1 MSQESIKPINVAE
14 ELSNSFLEYSMSVI
28 ISRALPDVRDG
39 LKPSQ
44 RRVLYAMRQLGV
56 TPGKAHVKCAKIVG
70 ETMGN
75 YHPHGDQSIYS
86 TLVNMGQP
94 WSMREMLVDGQ
105 GNFGSVEGDAAASM
119 RYTEARLHHLGMAMM
134 EDLDKD
140 TVDFQPNYDG
150 SQEEPTVLPSAFPN
164 FLVNG
169 GTGIAVGMATNLAPH
184 NLGEVIDGICAQIE
198 NPEITLPELMQH
210 IKGPDFPVSC
220 EIRGIRGIEEYFRTG
235 RGSMRL
241 RGKVEI
247 EENENGKSLIV
258 IREVPYGVNRAVLQ
272 ERIAELVNE
281 KTLTGISGMRDLSDE
296 ETRIE
301 IELKRDAR
309 AQVVVAQ
316 LFKLTA
322 LETSFSV
329 NMLAIHKN
337 RPKQLSLKEAIDAY
351 IEHRREVIIRRT
363 RFLLGKAEERA
374 ELLEAFLLA
383 LGHLDDFIKIIR
395 DSKNRDEARE
405 RLAAYQFS
413 TATAEG
419 LGILIRSQAAVQG
432 DRYVFSERQVN
443 AILELRLYQLTG
455 LERDKVKGEYDE
467 ILETIKDLLDILARE
482 ERVLN
487 IIKDELR
494 ALKEKHATPRK
505 CPILAEA
512 GEIAMEELIA
522 NDAMIVTLSHRGY
535 VKRTP
540 ASEYRLQGRGGKG
553 LKGMETKATAK
564 DEADDFIE
572 HLFSVQAHDYLLFF
586 TNTGRVYVERVYGLP
601 EGSRTSTGR
610 SIKNV
615 LDLKPEEKI
624 AALLRL
630 ERATDENGNDVTFR
644 EDAGYIFF
652 ATRNGKVKK
661 TALNDFRNYRKAG
674 LTAINLDEGNDLIGV
689 NLTTGDNEI
698 ILVTRNGLSVRFTEG
713 VYKKPQGEPGE
724 GEEAAEEETGGD
736 EEAVEDDGTPQ
747 IRPQGRATAGVTGI
761 RLGKDDAVIGMAIV
775 TEGATL
781 LVAAENGLGK
791 RTDFK
796 SYPYRRRGGKGVKT
810 MNVTEKTGKVVSAV
824 AVTEQD
830 ELMLMTSTGQSI
842 RIKVGG
848 EKGIRETGRV
858 AQGVKL
864 LTLKEGEKLQDVAIV
879 IPDGE
884 DAAGEVSEALSD
896 EPGEALQGRELQG
909 EEPAGDDAT

>member
-1 MSQESIKPINVAE
+1 MSQNQIKPINVAE
-14 ELSNSFLEYSMSVI
+14 ELSQSFLEYSMSVI

-75 YHPHGDQSIYS
+75 FHPHGDQSIYS

-94 WSMREMLVDGQ
+94 WSMRDMLVDGQ

-119 RYTEARLHHLGMAMM
+119 RYTEARLHHLGVAMM
-134 EDLDKD
+134 EDLDKN

-184 NLGEVIDGICAQIE
+184 NLGEVIDGICAQIDK
-198 NPEITLPELMQH
+198 PEIELEELMRY
-210 IKGPDFPVSC
+210 IKGPDFPVAC
-220 EIRGIRGIEEYFRTG
+220 EIRGIRGIEDYFRTG

-241 RGKVEI
+241 RGRVEI
-247 EENENGKSLIV
+247 DENENGKSMIV
-258 IREVPYGVNRAVLQ
+258 IREVPYGVNRATLQ
-272 ERIAELVNE
+272 ERIAELVNS
-281 KTLTGISGMRDLSDE
+281 KVLTGISGMRDLSDE

-309 AQVVVAQ
+309 PQVVVNQ

-329 NMLAIHKN
+329 NMLAIHQS
-337 RPKQLSLKEAIDAY
+337 RPKQFSLKEAIDAY

-363 RFLLGKAEERA
+363 RYLLGKAEERA

-405 RLAAYQFS
+405 RLAAYDFS
-413 TATAEG
+413 VETAES
-419 LGILIRSQAAVQG
+419 LGILIRSQAAIQG
-432 DRYVFSERQVN
+432 DRYKFSERQVN
-443 AILELRLYQLTG
+443 AILELRLYQITG
-455 LERDKVKGEYDE
+455 MEQDKVKGEYDGV
-467 ILETIKDLLDILARE
+467 LVDIKDLMDILARE
-482 ERVLN
+482 VRVLT

-494 ALKEKHATPRK
+494 LIKDKHATPRK
-505 CPILAEA
+505 CQIVAQA
-512 GEIAMEELIA
+512 GEVAMEDLIP

-553 LKGMETKATAK
+553 LKGMETKSTGK
-564 DEADDFIE
+564 NEPDDFVE
-572 HLFSVQAHDYLLFF
+572 HMFSVQAHDYLMFF
-586 TNTGRVYVERVYGLP
+586 TNTGRVYVERVFELP

-610 SIKNV
+610 SIRNV
-615 LDLKPEEKI
+615 LNLKPEEKI

-630 ERATDENGNDVTFR
+630 ERTVDDDGNDVTFR
-644 EDAGYIFF
+644 EDAGFVFF
-652 ATRNGKVKK
+652 GTRSGKVKR
-661 TALNDFRNYRKAG
+661 TALNDFRSQRKDG
-674 LTAINLDEGNDLIGV
+674 LIAIVLEEDNELIGV
-689 NLTTGDNEI
+689 RLTNGSDHI
-698 ILVTRNGLSVRFTEG
+698 VMVTNKGMSVHFDENDVRNQGRKSMGVRG
-713 VYKKPQGEPGE
+713 IRI
-724 GEEAAEEETGGD
+724 A
-736 EEAVEDDGTPQ
+736 EDDYVVGLAV
-747 IRPQGRATAGVTGI
+747 ATT
-761 RLGKDDAVIGMAIV
+761 
-775 TEGATL
+775 GATL
-781 LVAAENGLGK
+781 LVAAENGIGK
-791 RTDFK
+791 RSPFGD
-796 SYPYRRRGGKGVKT
+796 YRKTHRGGKGVKA
-810 MNVTEKTGKVVSAV
+810 MSLTEKTGNVVG
-824 AVTEQD
+824 AVTVTEAD

-842 RIKVGG
+842 RIRVSD
-848 EKGIRETGRV
+848 IRETGRV
-858 AQGVKL
+858 TQGVKL
-864 LTLKEGEKLQDVAIV
+864 LTLKQRESLQDVSIF

-884 DAAGEVSEALSD
+884 DAEGDGDAGSANEPSGETPSDGAPASAGEDSAATD
-896 EPGEALQGRELQG
+896 ENAE
-909 EEPAGDDAT
+909 

>member
-14 ELSNSFLEYSMSVI
+14 ELSSSFLDYSMSVI

-56 TPGKAHVKCAKIVG
+56 TPGKPHVKCARIVG

-75 YHPHGDQSIYS
+75 FHPHGDSSIYS

-94 WSMREMLVDGQ
+94 WSMRDMLVDGQ
-105 GNFGSVEGDAAASM
+105 GNFGSVEGDGAASM

-150 SQEEPTVLPSAFPN
+150 SQNEPTVLPSAFPN

-184 NLGEVIDGICAQIE
+184 NLGEVIDGICAQIDK
-198 NPEITLPELMQH
+198 PDISLPELMQY
-210 IKGPDFPVSC
+210 IKGPDFPVAC

-247 EENENGKSLIV
+247 EENENGRSIIT
-258 IREVPYGVNRAVLQ
+258 IREVPYGVNRATLQ
-272 ERIAELVNE
+272 ERIAALVNE
-281 KTLTGISGMRDLSDE
+281 KILTGISGMRDLSDA

-309 AQVVVAQ
+309 PQVVVNQ

-329 NMLAIHKN
+329 NMLAIHQN

-363 RFLLGKAEERA
+363 RYLLGKAEERA

-405 RLAAYQFS
+405 RLAAYQFPL
-413 TATAEG
+413 ATAEA
-419 LGILIRSQAAVQG
+419 LGILIRSQAAIQG
-432 DRYVFSERQVN
+432 VNYVFSERQVN

-455 LERDKVKGEYDE
+455 MERDKVKGEYDS
-467 ILETIKDLLDILARE
+467 ILIDIKDLMDILARE
-482 ERVLN
+482 ERVLT

-494 ALKEKHATPRK
+494 VIKDKHATPRK

-512 GEIAMEELIA
+512 GEVAMEDLIA

-553 LKGMETKATAK
+553 LKGMETRATGK
-564 DEADDFIE
+564 DEPNDFIE
-572 HLFSVQAHDYLLFF
+572 HLFSVQAHDYVMFF
-586 TNTGRVYVERVYGLP
+586 TNTGRVYVERVYELP
-601 EGSRTSTGR
+601 EGTRTSMGR
-610 SIKNV
+610 SIRNV
-615 LDLKPEEKI
+615 LNLKPEEKI

-630 ERATDENGNDVTFR
+630 ERTVDEDGNDVTFR
-644 EDAGYIFF
+644 EDAGFVFF
-652 ATRNGKVKK
+652 ATRSGKVKK
-661 TALNDFRNYRKAG
+661 TALNDFRNYRKDG
-674 LTAINLDEGNDLIGV
+674 IIAINLEENNELIGV
-689 NLTTGDNEI
+689 RLTCGSNEI
-698 ILVTRNGLSVRFTEG
+698 VLVTHEGLSLRFH
-713 VYKKPQGEPGE
+713 
-724 GEEAAEEETGGD
+724 
-736 EEAVEDDGTPQ
+736 EDDT
-747 IRPQGRATAGVTGI
+747 RSLGRDTAGVMGI
-761 RLGKDDAVIGMAIV
+761 RPVEGDFVVGLALV
-775 TEGATL
+775 TQGSTL
-781 LVAAENGLGK
+781 LVASENGLGK
-791 RTDFK
+791 RTDFEE
-796 SYPYRRRGGKGVKT
+796 YRTQARGGKGIIT
-810 MNVTEKTGKVVSAV
+810 MKVTDRTGPVVG
-824 AVTEQD
+824 AVTVTNAD

-842 RIKVGG
+842 RIRVA
-848 EKGIRETGRV
+848 EIRETGRN
-858 AQGVKL
+858 AMGVKL
-864 LTLKEGEKLQDVAIV
+864 LTLKEGEKLQDISLF

-884 DAAGEVSEALSD
+884 DADAAVDISTDSAVDPPTDS
-896 EPGEALQGRELQG
+896 
-909 EEPAGDDAT
+909 PA

>member
-1 MSQESIKPINVAE
+1 MSQDSIKPINVAE

-75 YHPHGDQSIYS
+75 FHPHGDSSIYS

-184 NLGEVIDGICAQIE
+184 NLGEVIDGICAQID

-247 EENENGKSLIV
+247 EENENGKSHIV

-281 KTLTGISGMRDLSDE
+281 KVLTGISGMRDLSDE

-309 AQVVVAQ
+309 PQVVVAQ
-316 LFKLTA
+316 LFKLTS

-329 NMLAIHKN
+329 NMLAIHKS

-363 RFLLGKAEERA
+363 RYLLGKAEERA

-405 RLAAYQFS
+405 RLAAYNFT

-419 LGILIRSQAAVQG
+419 LGILIRSQAAIQG

-482 ERVLN
+482 ERVLT

-494 ALKEKHATPRK
+494 ALKDKHATPRK

-535 VKRTP
+535 IKRTP

-564 DEADDFIE
+564 DQADDFIE
-572 HLFSVQAHDYLLFF
+572 HLFSVQAHDYLMFF
-586 TNTGRVYVERVYGLP
+586 TNTGRVYVERVYELP

-615 LDLKPEEKI
+615 LDLKPDEKI

-630 ERATDENGNDVTFR
+630 ERSTDENGNDNTFR
-644 EDAGYIFF
+644 EGAGYVFF

-661 TALNDFRNYRKAG
+661 TSLNDFRNYRKAG

-689 NLTTGDNEI
+689 SLTSGEDEI
-698 ILVTRNGLSVRFTEG
+698 VLVTRDGMSIKFTEG
-713 VYKKPQGEPGE
+713 VYKKPLGEPVE
-724 GEEAAEEETGGD
+724 GEEPVEEESADEDAAED
-736 EEAVEDDGTPQ
+736 EGKPQ
-747 IRPQGRATAGVTGI
+747 IRPQGRATAGVTGV
-761 RLGKDDAVIGMAIV
+761 RLRKDDYVVGMAIV
-775 TEGATL
+775 SEETML
-781 LVAAENGLGK
+781 LVASENGLGK
-791 RTDFK
+791 RTGFS
-796 SYPYRRRGGKGVKT
+796 SYRALRRGGRGVKT
-810 MNVTEKTGKVVSAV
+810 LNVTDKTGKLVNAVS
-824 AVTEQD
+824 VTEQD

-842 RIKVGG
+842 RIRVS
-848 EKGIRETGRV
+848 EIRETGRV

-864 LTLKEGEKLQDVAIV
+864 LTLKEGEKLQDISLV

-884 DAAGEVSEALSD
+884 DAGGDSPDGAPSDGAPASAGL
-896 EPGEALQGRELQG
+896 
-909 EEPAGDDAT
+909 EESGSQEDAG

>member
-1 MSQESIKPINVAE
+1 MSQDSIKPINVAE

-75 YHPHGDQSIYS
+75 FHPHGDSSIYS

-184 NLGEVIDGICAQIE
+184 NLGEVIDGICAQID

-247 EENENGKSLIV
+247 EENEAGKSHIV

-281 KTLTGISGMRDLSDE
+281 KVLTGISGMRDLSDE

-309 AQVVVAQ
+309 PQVVVAQ
-316 LFKLTA
+316 LFKLTS

-329 NMLAIHKN
+329 NMLAIHKS

-363 RFLLGKAEERA
+363 RYLLGKAEERA

-405 RLAAYQFS
+405 RLAAYNFT

-419 LGILIRSQAAVQG
+419 LGILIRSQAAIQG

-482 ERVLN
+482 ERVLT

-494 ALKEKHATPRK
+494 ALKDKHATPRK

-535 VKRTP
+535 IKRTP

-564 DEADDFIE
+564 DQADDFIE
-572 HLFSVQAHDYLLFF
+572 HLFSVQAHDYLMFF
-586 TNTGRVYVERVYGLP
+586 TNTGRVYVERVYELP

-615 LDLKPEEKI
+615 LDLKPDEKI

-630 ERATDENGNDVTFR
+630 ERSTDENGNDNTFR
-644 EDAGYIFF
+644 EGAGYVFF

-661 TALNDFRNYRKAG
+661 TSLNDFRNYRKAG

-689 NLTTGDNEI
+689 SLTSGEDEI
-698 ILVTRNGLSVRFTEG
+698 VLVTRDGMSIKFTEG
-713 VYKKPQGEPGE
+713 VYKKPLGEPVE
-724 GEEAAEEETGGD
+724 GEEPVEEESADEDAAED
-736 EEAVEDDGTPQ
+736 EGKPQ
-747 IRPQGRATAGVTGI
+747 IRPQGRATAGVTGV
-761 RLGKDDAVIGMAIV
+761 RLRKDDYVVGMAIV
-775 TEGATL
+775 SEETML
-781 LVAAENGLGK
+781 LVASENGLGK
-791 RTDFK
+791 RTGFS
-796 SYPYRRRGGKGVKT
+796 SYRALRRGGRGVKT
-810 MNVTEKTGKVVSAV
+810 LNVTDKTGKLVNAVS
-824 AVTEQD
+824 VTEQD

-842 RIKVGG
+842 RIRVS
-848 EKGIRETGRV
+848 EIRETGRV

-864 LTLKEGEKLQDVAIV
+864 LTLKEGEKLQDISLV

-884 DAAGEVSEALSD
+884 DAGGDSPDGAPSDGAPASAGL
-896 EPGEALQGRELQG
+896 
-909 EEPAGDDAT
+909 EESGSQEDAG